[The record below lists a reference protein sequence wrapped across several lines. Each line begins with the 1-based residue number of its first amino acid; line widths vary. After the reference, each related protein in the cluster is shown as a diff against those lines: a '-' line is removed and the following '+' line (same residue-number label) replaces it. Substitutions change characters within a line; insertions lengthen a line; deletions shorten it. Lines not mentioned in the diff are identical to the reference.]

1 MVFVSFFW
9 DGKGDRWGSI
19 ERNRAMQNKRQA
31 AQLRHRQAFRPSSAR
46 TAAQQKSRGTGRMNF
61 LTYKKRPLVF

>member
-1 MVFVSFFW
+1 VSFFW

-31 AQLRHRQAFRPSSAR
+31 AQLRHSKPSVRPR
-46 TAAQQKSRGTGRMNF
+46 PELRRSRNLAGLDVGTF
-61 LTYKKRPLVF
+61 